1 MPSSRAFHDHVVC
14 PVAGSIAYAYRRVV
28 ATVNSRPFAY
38 SGVVR

>member
-1 MPSSRAFHDHVVC
+1 MPSSIFQDQSVV

-28 ATVNSRPFAY
+28 ATVNSRPFAK